1 MINNRLNEVSFRQKL
16 DPISKNMIKNHN
28 PIGLLFN
35 DVKHF
40 DVQNPLIGSLVKELD
55 IGEKKGLSKFLE
67 KAPDIRD
74 LGIKKRLN
82 KLREKN

>member
-16 DPISKNMIKNHN
+16 NPVSKNIIKNQN

-40 DVQNPLIGSLVKELD
+40 DVQNPLIGSLIKELD
-55 IGEKKGLSKFLE
+55 IG
-67 KAPDIRD
+67 R
-74 LGIKKRLN
+74 KKRS
-82 KLREKN
+82 E